1 MLVLRFRSWQ
11 TEIWKPWR
19 EMWVTSVALQILQT
33 NIFHRTLG
41 RPRRI
46 MRCQDFELFDLRTL
60 YKEQGPGR
68 APFETVRSL
77 RCWSRGIE
85 TEGDLRKNGRDREVQ
100 RRAHLERKD
109 GSKASGTRKIR
120 AGTGSSCQK
129 ITVATTVR
137 QTGGVLTFF
146 NLKSVAAKV
155 ASLNLDGANL
165 CTY

>member
-1 MLVLRFRSWQ
+1 
-11 TEIWKPWR
+11 
-19 EMWVTSVALQILQT
+19 MWVTSAALQILQT
-33 NIFHRTLG
+33 NIYHRTLG

-46 MRCQDFELFDLRTL
+46 MRCQDFKLFDLRTL

-100 RRAHLERKD
+100 WRAHLKGKD

-120 AGTGSSCQK
+120 AGTGSTCQK
-129 ITVATTVR
+129 ITVAIATTVR

-155 ASLNLDGANL
+155 ASLNLAGANF